1 MTAILKVDTIQ
12 DTAGNN
18 IINENANTITI
29 GKAGDTT
36 NIVGTL
42 QNDGSALISGITM
55 ADNWRL
61 TVDFTGN
68 AHPISSNLERNDTAP
83 ALSYFGSQMTESSGV
98 FTFPSTG
105 IYYVTFNA
113 SFKLNG
119 DNRVFSAIIQATTDN
134 STYANASEASSF
146 IQQTGGNTTY
156 QHIFTDALFDITDT
170 TNQKVQFRINGDVNA
185 STETMANT
193 TRDLTAMRFIR
204 LGDT

>member
-1 MTAILKVDTIQ
+1 M
-12 DTAGNN
+12 
-18 IINENANTITI
+18 
-29 GKAGDTT
+29 
-36 NIVGTL
+36 
-42 QNDGSALISGITM
+42 S
-55 ADNWRL
+55 
-61 TVDFTGN
+61 
-68 AHPISSNLERNDTAP
+68 
-83 ALSYFGSQMTESSGV
+83 ESSGV

-134 STYANASEASSF
+134 STYASASEASSF
-146 IQQTGGNTTY
+146 IQQTSGATTY

-170 TNQKVQFRINGDVNA
+170 ANQKVQFRINGDVNG

>member
-1 MTAILKVDTIQ
+1 MGTLFVDKLDPQSGTSLEIGSSG
-12 DTAGNN
+12 D
-18 IINENANTITI
+18 TITI
-29 GKAGDTT
+29 PSGATLT
-36 NIVGTL
+36 NNGTAS
-42 QNDGSALISGITM
+42 GFGGITM

-83 ALSYFGSQMTESSGV
+83 ALSYLGSQMSESSGV

-146 IQQTGGNTTY
+146 IQQTGSNTTY

-170 TNQKVQFRINGDVNA
+170 ANQKVQFRINGDVNA
-185 STETMANT
+185 NTETMANT

>member
-1 MTAILKVDTIQ
+1 MGTI
-12 DTAGNN
+12 
-18 IINENANTITI
+18 
-29 GKAGDTT
+29 KTT
-36 NIVGTL
+36 NIEPIADNGTVTL
-42 QNDGSALISGITM
+42 GSSGDTFTVPSGVTITNNGTQSGFGITM

-83 ALSYFGSQMTESSGV
+83 ALSYLGSQMTESSGV

-119 DNRVFSAIIQATTDN
+119 DNRVFSAIIEATTNN
-134 STYANASEASSF
+134 SSYATASEASSF
-146 IQQTGGNTTY
+146 IQQTGGTTTY

-170 TNQKVQFRINGDVNA
+170 ANQKVQFRINGDVNA

>member
-42 QNDGSALISGITM
+42 QNDGAALISGITM